1 MKLKVGNKFV
11 AIREEK
17 RLNQD
22 EMAELLGISTSA
34 YARMERNEVSPDIEQ
49 LVKYSQKLEVPIQEF
64 LPDTVSITNR
74 QNMGQ
79 AGILFGNLYYYA
91 DVNQQTLHL
100 SKDLSNLE
108 NENRLLKEQIELLKN
123 QLNLLEKNFK
133 N

>member
-100 SKDLSNLE
+100 SKDISNLE

-123 QLNLLEKNFK
+123 QINILEKSK
-133 N
+133 M